1 MSLGTDQGFL
11 MSPELLRVAER
22 AQHDPKS
29 GGRHPGILTPDQD
42 QGVVLRGPCLSQ
54 RLVTVSTSLGAYG
67 DSRRAC
73 QTATA
78 FLTRKRPKRVS
89 GAARLLQR
97 RSRVVEISLLGS
109 EGARAGNRPGY
120 PTCPGKLRGPKHS
133 ACASR
138 SE

>member
-1 MSLGTDQGFL
+1 MSLGTDPGFL

-22 AQHDPKS
+22 AQHDPQS

-42 QGVVLRGPCLSQ
+42 QGVVLRGRCLPR
-54 RLVTVSTSLGAYG
+54 RLVTVPTSLGALRGSTTRLSDGYG
-67 DSRRAC
+67 VSDP
-73 QTATA
+73 
-78 FLTRKRPKRVS
+78 KRPKRPS

-120 PTCPGKLRGPKHS
+120 PTRHGLS
-133 ACASR
+133 AR
-138 SE
+138 SA